1 MTQETLLVG
10 GGRLARHMGRYL
22 ELEGIGFA
30 RWKRTD
36 PRPFNDVQAQAR
48 RIVLL
53 ISDDA
58 IEPFLEA
65 HRGGDRELWIH
76 CSGSLST
83 PLAEG
88 AHPLMTFGSE
98 LYDLETY
105 RSISFVTESG
115 RAPFD
120 GLFPELSNPAVT
132 IRPEDKPLYH
142 ALCVLSGNGTIL
154 LWQKAFAA
162 MKRLGLPREALVPYL
177 DRVVRNITTGSDP
190 LTGPLDRGDA
200 STIRRNLDALRGD
213 PYREVYQ
220 ALIHAHREES

>member
-10 GGRLARHMGRYL
+10 GGRLARHVGRYL
-22 ELEGIGFA
+22 ELESIDFA

-36 PRPFNDVQAQAR
+36 ARPFRDARANAR

-58 IEPFLEA
+58 IEPFLEE
-65 HRGGDRELWIH
+65 HRDGDGDLWIH

-88 AHPLMTFGSE
+88 AHPIMTFGLE

-105 RSISFVTESG
+105 RGINFVTERG
-115 RAPFD
+115 RAAFD
-120 GLFPELSNPAVT
+120 ELFPELANPHST
-132 IRPEDKPLYH
+132 IRPQDKPLYH
-142 ALCVLSGNGTIL
+142 ALCVLSGNGTVL

-162 MKRLGLPREALVPYL
+162 MRELGLTREALVPYL
-177 DRVVRNITTGSDP
+177 DRVVRNLISDSEP

-200 STIRRNLDALRGD
+200 STVRRNLEALRGD
-213 PYREVYQ
+213 PFREVYQ
-220 ALIHAHREES
+220 ALILAHRETP